1 MMLLRYDARRVIGL
15 FSALVVLASGPIL
28 LAAPAA
34 AQDGRQRVQP
44 VIVRITTPTVAGEYT
59 VTWQTLGGCDPGA
72 GTSGNSGTVV
82 LTVEAAGAADDTPA
96 PGELTGTA
104 AEDVVV
110 VRPTCIYRWQVSLV
124 EATTDANCVVGPA
137 PFAPDTNNEIRI
149 TLADPA
155 TSCAQGS
162 RITVRIHPAVA
173 VTVDSTDHNAI
184 LATSFRATARR
195 VEGAPTRC
203 STKTEVSEV
212 DDKETP
218 GDTTDDTVSVELKV
232 VDVTS
237 AGEACRYDVTLRLPS
252 SLTAA
257 HSGHVVNDVDPLA
270 AIDVSVG
277 VVAKTL
283 YVVQNVVG
291 DSGDANVQY
300 AMSTVCG
307 DPSPLPDVLLPGSP
321 SSGIQL
327 VPSETVVEL
336 REGRFNITAAI
347 ADDPTA
353 EDAFDGVALRVL
365 DNKGEP
371 CEATIT
377 VSHLPERCTAEETS
391 LSADLTRSPDETIFE
406 FKITCSDEVEKD
418 TEADLGTGTA
428 ETGTAETGTDGDDT
442 AEANTDRDHD
452 EGDPDEEPTDPD
464 EEPTDPDEEPTDTD
478 EEPTDTNADEEPTD
492 TNADDATHE
501 ADTDAATSES
511 GSPRRDT
518 PAG

>member
-1 MMLLRYDARRVIGL
+1 MALFRKYDAWRVIGM
-15 FSALVVLASGPIL
+15 FSALVVLASGSIL
-28 LAAPAA
+28 PAAPAA

-72 GTSGNSGTVV
+72 GTSGNSGTAV

-96 PGELTGTA
+96 PGELTGAA

-110 VRPTCIYRWQVSLV
+110 IRPTCVYRWGVSLV
-124 EATTDANCVVGPA
+124 EATTNANCVVGPT
-137 PFAPDTNNEIRI
+137 PLAPDTNNEIRI

-162 RITVRIHPAVA
+162 RITVRINPAVV

-184 LATSFRATARR
+184 LATSFSATARR
-195 VEGAPTRC
+195 VEDAPKGC
-203 STKTEVSEV
+203 STKTAVSEV

-218 GDTTDDTVSVELKV
+218 GDTTDDTVSVELEV

-237 AGEACRYDVTLRLPS
+237 AGEACRYDVTLRLPP

-257 HSGHVVNDVDPLA
+257 HRGHIVKDLDPLVT
-270 AIDVSVG
+270 IDISVS

-291 DSGDANVQY
+291 DSGDANAQY

-307 DPSPLPDVLLPGSP
+307 DPSPLPDVLLHAPLSG
-321 SSGIQL
+321 GIQ
-327 VPSETVVEL
+327 VGPSETVVEL

-353 EDAFDGVALRVL
+353 DDAFDGVALRVL

-377 VSHLPERCTAEETS
+377 VSQLPERCTAEGTS
-391 LSADLTRSPDETIFE
+391 LSADLTRSPDDTIFE

-428 ETGTAETGTDGDDT
+428 ETDIDGADT
-442 AEANTDRDHD
+442 ATANTDRDHD
-452 EGDPDEEPTDPD
+452 EGDPDEEPTD
-464 EEPTDPDEEPTDTD
+464 TD
-478 EEPTDTNADEEPTD
+478 EEPTDTGEEPTD
-492 TNADDATHE
+492 TDGDDATHE

-511 GSPRRDT
+511 GSPRRDA